1 MSDLL
6 TKRSVADIQHL
17 IWLSLGGGSTECI
30 PNVSYGFFKEKG
42 MEADLVYITPYGYLH
57 EFEIKRSKS
66 DFLADFKK
74 PVFHGDVRIQ
84 KLTFVL
90 PEALAGE
97 WLKQWCADHYKEFR
111 RSFDFWFYPEE
122 GMLKRPNYYGVDPK
136 CKYTREYYF
145 TDEMV
150 REIDENDRDLPYRRR
165 LFAEER
171 SELYRLCMI
180 RYWNNP
186 RKVEVKTAP
195 KEPEIGLL
203 ENADE
208 GEGEKL

>member
-17 IWLSLGGGSTECI
+17 IWLSLGGGSRECI

-74 PVFHGDVRIQ
+74 PVFHSDVRIQ
-84 KLTFVL
+84 HLTFVL

-97 WLKQWCADHYKEFR
+97 WLKRWCADHYKEFR
-111 RSFDFWFYPEE
+111 RSFNFWFYTEE

-186 RKVEVKTAP
+186 R
-195 KEPEIGLL
+195 
-203 ENADE
+203 
-208 GEGEKL
+208 